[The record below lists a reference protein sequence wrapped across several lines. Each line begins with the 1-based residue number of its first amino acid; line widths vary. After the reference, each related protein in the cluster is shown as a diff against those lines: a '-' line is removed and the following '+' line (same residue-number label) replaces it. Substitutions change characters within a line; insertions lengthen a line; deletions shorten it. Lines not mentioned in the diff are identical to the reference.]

1 MNFSQISNGKILKK
15 FSNEESIEF
24 VIEKDKSKRKK
35 DYSSMKANMNPAL
48 MSHSSRGNEEIKL
61 RTKKEENATI
71 EN

>member
-24 VIEKDKSKRKK
+24 IIEKDKSKRKK
-35 DYSSMKANMNPAL
+35 DYSSMKANMNSAL